1 MTILTVGNLG
11 VPKTEIPKIPEI
23 PKTSKDNCVCLLL
36 PTNFLVYF
44 VWSVLDTVIVLGPSL
59 SVVATYMPKLTRSLH
74 RCMHT
79 SLHQY
84 FIEDLKIPSA
94 ALLLQ

>member
-59 SVVATYMPKLTRSLH
+59 FKKERVEYNDSL
-74 RCMHT
+74 
-79 SLHQY
+79 
-84 FIEDLKIPSA
+84 LKIVCCGKKWQIGSNSVSA
-94 ALLLQ
+94 KK